1 MTITMNTTNSTSLW
15 FKRIA
20 AGAVLATGSAMVAL
34 GAAGAGHADTTG
46 PNMSSPTPHTTFPP
60 PAQPA
65 GPGFLDPS
73 SPPVE
78 SPSRLTSRAHHFKQF
93 GCEKS
98 SALLAPELSYREG

>member
-46 PNMSSPTPHTTFPP
+46 PNMSSPAPHTTFPHQHN
-60 PAQPA
+60 QPV
-65 GPGFLDPS
+65 PGS
-73 SPPVE
+73 SI
-78 SPSRLTSRAHHFKQF
+78 HHHHQWNRHR
-93 GCEKS
+93 G
-98 SALLAPELSYREG
+98 